1 MSTFILAIDQGTTSS
16 RAIVFDENLREISSA
31 SRPVSLA
38 YPQNGFV
45 EQDPEEL
52 LSSVFESITEA
63 LAKAKLAPGKIAAIG
78 ITNQRETTLLWDR
91 KTGKCVHPAIVW
103 QCRRTEGI
111 CRKLRDAGLEDM
123 VKNATGLVIDP
134 YFSGT
139 KIQWLL
145 DNVPDVRKRA
155 EAGELMFGTVD
166 SFLVWHLTG
175 GTKHVTDYT
184 NASRTMIF
192 NIHKLV
198 WDDEL
203 LERLRIPKAILPG
216 LVPSSGVS
224 GMVNHPVLG
233 GFPIP
238 IAGIAG
244 DQQSAL
250 FGQFCDRPC
259 ELKITYGTGAFLLL
273 NTGTAPVSS
282 RNGLL
287 TTLAVETRPGKAQYA
302 LEGSVFMAGAIMQ
315 WLRDGLGILKDT
327 SMTGKI
333 AASIPDT
340 GGVTMV
346 PAFTGLGAPHW
357 NPKAR
362 AAITGMTRATTAKEI
377 IRAADESIAF
387 QCDDLLKAMQQDLGQ
402 KLLRLR
408 VDGGATRDDF
418 LLQFQADISNQ
429 TLERPAYVES
439 TALGAARLALVA
451 LGLPARSTPETTLFN
466 PKMSAEER
474 ECHLARW
481 KKALASTLD

>member
-111 CRKLRDAGLEDM
+111 CRKLRDAGLEDT

-139 KIQWLL
+139 KIKWLL

-203 LERLRIPKAILPG
+203 L
-216 LVPSSGVS
+216 
-224 GMVNHPVLG
+224 
-233 GFPIP
+233 
-238 IAGIAG
+238 
-244 DQQSAL
+244 
-250 FGQFCDRPC
+250 
-259 ELKITYGTGAFLLL
+259 
-273 NTGTAPVSS
+273 
-282 RNGLL
+282 
-287 TTLAVETRPGKAQYA
+287 
-302 LEGSVFMAGAIMQ
+302 
-315 WLRDGLGILKDT
+315 
-327 SMTGKI
+327 
-333 AASIPDT
+333 
-340 GGVTMV
+340 
-346 PAFTGLGAPHW
+346 
-357 NPKAR
+357 
-362 AAITGMTRATTAKEI
+362 
-377 IRAADESIAF
+377 
-387 QCDDLLKAMQQDLGQ
+387 
-402 KLLRLR
+402 
-408 VDGGATRDDF
+408 
-418 LLQFQADISNQ
+418 
-429 TLERPAYVES
+429 
-439 TALGAARLALVA
+439 
-451 LGLPARSTPETTLFN
+451 
-466 PKMSAEER
+466 
-474 ECHLARW
+474 
-481 KKALASTLD
+481 